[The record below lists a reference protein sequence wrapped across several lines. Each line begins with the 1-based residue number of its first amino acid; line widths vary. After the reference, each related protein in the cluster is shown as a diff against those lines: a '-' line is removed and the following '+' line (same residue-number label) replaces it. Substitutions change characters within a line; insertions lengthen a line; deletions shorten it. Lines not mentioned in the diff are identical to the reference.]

1 MTKRSLLV
9 FVLFS
14 GLSLAWAGNVSVND
28 AALAA
33 QSVARPNYGSIV
45 TNDKRNDVV
54 NKDFIGDTSDLSDL
68 RTESGMGDL
77 FTPGSNKANG
87 CLSKNDPECLAVQL
101 VYRAGA
107 NKPDLSDEEK
117 DKILGDYEEVIG
129 NTDDLIASAGDIVS
143 SETHC
148 ETVSTVI
155 PGLSEIE
162 VCDEATGGIVTGTC
176 SEGWKMEM
184 GTRELYRCHT
194 NAVSEAKTCR
204 IEKEVLSHT
213 ENRYSCIKAPA
224 EYNDAKCT
232 VPVTVD
238 VKKTYPYQCTI
249 ETRPPTTETCI
260 RTLGIEVIAPC
271 TADQKT
277 NVSLKDFKDVG
288 YTATGINQNATVSY
302 ACSNSMKVTIKIG
315 TRTMGSFTSAPS
327 SFTAT
332 NRIPFIFSIEQ
343 FERGG
348 RTFYTIT
355 ITNQDTGKG
364 TRTVSTEMQVYK
376 PEHGEIEHWES
387 VCR

>member
-1 MTKRSLLV
+1 MIKRSLP
-9 FVLFS
+9 
-14 GLSLAWAGNVSVND
+14 GLILLLALGNACAGNVSVND

-33 QSVARPNYGSIV
+33 QSVPRPNYGSIV
-45 TNDKRNDVV
+45 TNDNRNDVI

-68 RTESGMGDL
+68 RNESGMGDL
-77 FTPGSNKANG
+77 FTPGSNKANA
-87 CLSKNDPECLAVQL
+87 CLSKDDPECLAVQL
-101 VYRAGA
+101 VYQGGA
-107 NKPDLSDEEK
+107 NKPELSDEEK
-117 DKILGDYEEVIG
+117 NKILGEYEEVIG
-129 NTDDLIASAGDIVS
+129 NADDLIGSAGDIVS

-162 VCDEATGGIVTGTC
+162 VCDEASGGVVTGTC
-176 SEGWKMEM
+176 SEGWTMEM

-213 ENRYSCIKAPA
+213 ENRYSCVKAPA

-249 ETRPPTTETCI
+249 EKSPPTTKTCI
-260 RTLGIEVIAPC
+260 RTLGVEIIAPC

-277 NVSLKDFKDVG
+277 NASLKVFKEVG
-288 YTATGINQNATVSY
+288 YNATGINLNATVSY
-302 ACSNSMKVTIKIG
+302 ACSDSMKVTVKIG

-364 TRTVSTEMQVYK
+364 TQTVSTEMQIYK
-376 PEHGEIEHWES
+376 PQHGEIEHWET

>member
-1 MTKRSLLV
+1 MIKRSL
-9 FVLFS
+9 S
-14 GLSLAWAGNVSVND
+14 GLVLLLAMGNVCAGNVSVND

-33 QSVARPNYGSIV
+33 QSVPRPNYGSIV
-45 TNDKRNDVV
+45 TNDNRNDVI

-68 RTESGMGDL
+68 RNESGMGDL
-77 FTPGSNKANG
+77 FTPGSNKANA
-87 CLSKNDPECLAVQL
+87 CLSKDDPECLAVQL
-101 VYRAGA
+101 VYQGGA
-107 NKPDLSDEEK
+107 NKPELSEEVK
-117 DKILGDYEEVIG
+117 DKILGEYEDVIG
-129 NTDDLIASAGDIVS
+129 NADDLIGSAGDIVS

-176 SEGWKMEM
+176 SEGWTMEM

-213 ENRYSCIKAPA
+213 ENRYSCVKAPA

-249 ETRPPTTETCI
+249 EKSPPTTQTCI
-260 RTLGIEVIAPC
+260 RTLGVEIIAPC

-277 NVSLKDFKDVG
+277 NVSLKVFKEVG
-288 YTATGINQNATVSY
+288 YNATGVNLNATVSY
-302 ACSNSMKVTIKIG
+302 ACSNSMKVTVKIG

-355 ITNQDTGKG
+355 ITNKDTGKG

-376 PEHGEIEHWES
+376 PQHGEIEHWET

>member
-1 MTKRSLLV
+1 MIKRSLSGI
-9 FVLFS
+9 VL
-14 GLSLAWAGNVSVND
+14 LLAFGNTYAGNVSVND

-33 QSVARPNYGSIV
+33 QSVPRPNYGSIV
-45 TNDKRNDVV
+45 TNDNRNDVV

-68 RTESGMGDL
+68 RNESGMGDL
-77 FTPGSNKANG
+77 FTPGTNKANA
-87 CLSKNDPECLAVQL
+87 CLSKDDPECLAVQL
-101 VYRAGA
+101 VYQGGA
-107 NKPDLSDEEK
+107 NKPELSEEEK
-117 DKILGDYEEVIG
+117 DKILGEYEEVIG
-129 NTDDLIASAGDIVS
+129 NADDLIGSAGDIVS

-162 VCDEATGGIVTGTC
+162 VCDEATGGIATGTC
-176 SEGWKMEM
+176 SEGWTMER

-194 NAVSEAKTCR
+194 NPVSEVKICR

-213 ENRYSCIKAPA
+213 ENRYSCVKVPA

-238 VKKTYPYQCTI
+238 VTKTYPYQCTI
-249 ETRPPTTETCI
+249 EKSPPTTKTCI
-260 RTLGIEVIAPC
+260 RTLGVEIIALC

-277 NVSLKDFKDVG
+277 NLSLKVFKEVG
-288 YTATGINQNATVSY
+288 YNATGINQNATLSY
-302 ACSNSMKVTIKIG
+302 ACSNSMKVTVKIG

-376 PEHGEIEHWES
+376 PQHGEIEHWET

>member
-1 MTKRSLLV
+1 MKRSLQGFIL
-9 FVLFS
+9 L
-14 GLSLAWAGNVSVND
+14 LAFGNARAGNVSVND

-33 QSVARPNYGSIV
+33 QSVPRPNYGSIV
-45 TNDKRNDVV
+45 TNDNRNDVI

-68 RTESGMGDL
+68 RNESGMGDL
-77 FTPGSNKANG
+77 FTPGSNKANA
-87 CLSKNDPECLAVQL
+87 CLSKDDPECLAVQL
-101 VYRAGA
+101 VYQGGA
-107 NKPDLSDEEK
+107 NKPELSEEEK
-117 DKILGDYEEVIG
+117 DKILGEYENVIG
-129 NTDDLIASAGDIVS
+129 NADDLIGSAGDIVS

-162 VCDEATGGIVTGTC
+162 VCDEATDGIVTGTC
-176 SEGWKMEM
+176 SEGWTMEM

-194 NAVSEAKTCR
+194 NAISEAKTCR

-213 ENRYSCIKAPA
+213 ENRYSCVKAPA
-224 EYNDAKCT
+224 EFNDAKCT

-249 ETRPPTTETCI
+249 EKSPPTTKTCI
-260 RTLGIEVIAPC
+260 RTLGVEIIAPC

-277 NVSLKDFKDVG
+277 NVSLKVFKEVG
-288 YTATGINQNATVSY
+288 YNATGVNLNATVSY
-302 ACSNSMKVTIKIG
+302 ACSNSMKVTVKIG

-355 ITNQDTGKG
+355 ITNKDTGKG

-376 PEHGEIEHWES
+376 PQHGEIEHWET

>member
-1 MTKRSLLV
+1 MIKRSL
-9 FVLFS
+9 S
-14 GLSLAWAGNVSVND
+14 GLVLLLAMGNVCAGNVSVND

-33 QSVARPNYGSIV
+33 QSVPRPNYGSIV
-45 TNDKRNDVV
+45 TNDNRNDVI

-68 RTESGMGDL
+68 RNESGMGDL
-77 FTPGSNKANG
+77 FTPGSNKANA
-87 CLSKNDPECLAVQL
+87 CLSKDDPECLAVQL
-101 VYRAGA
+101 VYQGGA
-107 NKPDLSDEEK
+107 NKPELSGEVK
-117 DKILGDYEEVIG
+117 DKILGEYEDVIG
-129 NTDDLIASAGDIVS
+129 NADDLIGSAGDIVS

-176 SEGWKMEM
+176 SEGWTMEM

-213 ENRYSCIKAPA
+213 ENRYSCVKAPA

-249 ETRPPTTETCI
+249 EKSPPTTQTCI
-260 RTLGIEVIAPC
+260 RTLGVEIIAPC

-277 NVSLKDFKDVG
+277 NVSLKVFKEVG
-288 YTATGINQNATVSY
+288 YNATGVNLNATVSY
-302 ACSNSMKVTIKIG
+302 ACSNSMKVTVKIG

-355 ITNQDTGKG
+355 ITNKDTGKG

-376 PEHGEIEHWES
+376 PQHGEIEHWET

>member
-1 MTKRSLLV
+1 MIKRSL
-9 FVLFS
+9 S
-14 GLSLAWAGNVSVND
+14 GLVLLFAFGYACAGNVSVND

-33 QSVARPNYGSIV
+33 QSVPRPNYGSIV
-45 TNDKRNDVV
+45 TNDNRNDVV

-68 RTESGMGDL
+68 RNESGMGDL
-77 FTPGSNKANG
+77 FTPGSNKANA
-87 CLSKNDPECLAVQL
+87 CLSKDGPECLAVQL
-101 VYRAGA
+101 VYQGGA
-107 NKPDLSDEEK
+107 NKPELSEEEK
-117 DKILGDYEEVIG
+117 DKIMGEYEDVIG
-129 NTDDLIASAGDIVS
+129 NADDLIGSAGDIVS

-176 SEGWKMEM
+176 SEGWTMEM

-213 ENRYSCIKAPA
+213 ENRYSCVKAPA

-249 ETRPPTTETCI
+249 EKSPPTTQTCT
-260 RTLGIEVIAPC
+260 RTLGVEIIAPC

-277 NVSLKDFKDVG
+277 NVSLEVFKEVG
-288 YTATGINQNATVSY
+288 YNATGINQNATVSY
-302 ACSNSMKVTIKIG
+302 ACSDSMKVTVKIG

-355 ITNQDTGKG
+355 ITNKDTGKG

-376 PEHGEIEHWES
+376 PQHGEIEHWET

>member
-1 MTKRSLLV
+1 MIKRSL
-9 FVLFS
+9 S
-14 GLSLAWAGNVSVND
+14 GLVLLLAMGNVCAGNVSVND

-33 QSVARPNYGSIV
+33 QSVPRPNYGSIV
-45 TNDKRNDVV
+45 TNDNRNDVI

-68 RTESGMGDL
+68 RGESGMGDL
-77 FTPGSNKANG
+77 FTPGSNKANA
-87 CLSKNDPECLAVQL
+87 CLSKDDPECLAVQL
-101 VYRAGA
+101 VYQGGA
-107 NKPDLSDEEK
+107 NKPELSEEVK
-117 DKILGDYEEVIG
+117 DKILGEYEDVIG
-129 NTDDLIASAGDIVS
+129 NADDLIGSAGDIVS

-176 SEGWKMEM
+176 SEGWTMEM

-213 ENRYSCIKAPA
+213 ENRYSCVKAPA

-249 ETRPPTTETCI
+249 EKSPPTTKTCI
-260 RTLGIEVIAPC
+260 QTLGVEIIAPC

-277 NVSLKDFKDVG
+277 NVSLKVFKEVG
-288 YTATGINQNATVSY
+288 YNATGVNLNATVSY
-302 ACSNSMKVTIKIG
+302 ACSNSMKVTVKIG

-343 FERGG
+343 FERNG

-355 ITNQDTGKG
+355 ITNKDTGKG
-364 TRTVSTEMQVYK
+364 SRTVSTEMQVYK
-376 PEHGEIEHWES
+376 PQHGEIEHWET